1 MKSDVLE
8 WHAELDTTDV
18 EPHPAFTLYPGS
30 TALLVVDM
38 QERLGAAMPE
48 KVWRRSVE
56 NTRILLEVSKKLE
69 IPVVATEQ
77 YPKGLGPTVPEIAER
92 LPEGTAPIEKLD
104 FSCAHLEP
112 VRRVLKEGRR
122 RQLVV
127 VGQETHVC
135 VFQSVRHFVER
146 GWFCHVVSDAVLS
159 RTKENWQIGLSLMD
173 GAGATITST
182 EVVAFDLVKSAEH
195 PAFKDVSKLVR

>member
-8 WHAELDTTDV
+8 WHAELDAADV

-30 TALLVVDM
+30 TALLVIDM

-48 KVWRRSVE
+48 KLWKRAVK
-56 NTRILLEVSKKLE
+56 NTQVLVDGARLLEV
-69 IPVVATEQ
+69 PVIVTEE
-77 YPKGLGPTVPEIAER
+77 YPKGLGPTVGAVREL
-92 LPEGTAPIEKLD
+92 LPSGTETVHKMD
-104 FSCAHLEP
+104 FSCAHLP
-112 VRRVLKEGRR
+112 DVRGCLDEHRR
-122 RQLVV
+122 RQLVI

-159 RTKENWQIGLSLMD
+159 RKKENWEVGLRLMD

-182 EVVAFDLVKSAEH
+182 ETVLFDLMKTAEH
-195 PAFKDVSKLVR
+195 PAFRTVSGLVR